1 MPGMHMEQAVPDP
14 TSPRVYQSPGG
25 AGAHFSGLNK
35 LFFLVLDFEGIGVT
49 ACFVM
54 AVELVRIIR
63 KGSNLAVL
71 SFHAR
76 CTWRICV
83 C

>member
-1 MPGMHMEQAVPDP
+1 MTGMHMEQAVPDP

-25 AGAHFSGLNK
+25 AEAHFSGLYK
-35 LFFLVLDFEGIGVT
+35 LFFGVLDFEGIGVMAYFAT
-49 ACFVM
+49 
-54 AVELVRIIR
+54 AVESARIIR
-63 KGSNLAVL
+63 KGSNLADL

-76 CTWRICV
+76 STRRICV